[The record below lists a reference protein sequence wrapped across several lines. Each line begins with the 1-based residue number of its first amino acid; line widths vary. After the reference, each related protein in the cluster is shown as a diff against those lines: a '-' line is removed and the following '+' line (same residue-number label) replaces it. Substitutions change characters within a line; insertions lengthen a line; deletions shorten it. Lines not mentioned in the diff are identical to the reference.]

1 MFPEPYESVL
11 WSVLDVFRFFPSPL
25 ITCIIWYDIANIELA
40 NGKVNRQ
47 EFLIQVRENLE
58 GIAESAKASGMNHIS
73 DQAESIV
80 SRWLQGDSADDAKII
95 SIKTLVSQLIGAI
108 QTELK
113 DELFFRIDKRHR
125 PFYDKLLL
133 TPEAESAFPS
143 SIRDMVEAGRCYA
156 LDRSTACVLHLMR
169 ALEIPINALVK
180 ALNFTP
186 SSPNWEQVLNESERE
201 IRKISPATNGPTW
214 KEDEQFYSEAAL
226 HFRFIKNAWRNYAVH
241 RRDTYN
247 DHEAWEIMTHVR
259 SFTDHLAK
267 KLAEPKG
274 KP

>member
-1 MFPEPYESVL
+1 MPYEGSL
-11 WSVLDVFRFFPSPL
+11 WSVLDVYRFFPCSL
-25 ITCIIWYDIANIELA
+25 VTCLIWYDIANHELA
-40 NGKVNRQ
+40 TGKLTRQ
-47 EFLIQVRENLE
+47 EFLARVKGNLD
-58 GIAESAKASGMNHIS
+58 GVAESAKASGM
-73 DQAESIV
+73 DEVAEQAGAIV
-80 SRWLQGDSADDAKII
+80 TKWMAENVPDDMKIVQV
-95 SIKTLVSQLIGAI
+95 KTLASQLIGTI
-108 QTELK
+108 QAQLK
-113 DELFFRIDKRHR
+113 DELFFRIEKRRR

-133 TPEAESAFPS
+133 TPAAEIAFPS
-143 SIRDMVEAGRCYA
+143 SIRDMIEAGRCYA

-169 ALEIPINALVK
+169 ALEFPISALVK

-201 IRKISPATNGPTW
+201 IRKISPASHGPTW
-214 KEDEQFYSEAAL
+214 KEEEQFYSEAAL

-241 RRDTYN
+241 GHDTYN

-259 SFTDHLAK
+259 SFTDHLAN